1 MSFLST
7 TQCAIIVITK
17 CKNANLNVGYFENNY
32 ESEEVMFMG
41 PFDKEANNPL
51 DDMFDMNGDGYLSSS
66 EEAMKYDF

>member
-1 MSFLST
+1 
-7 TQCAIIVITK
+7 
-17 CKNANLNVGYFENNY
+17 
-32 ESEEVMFMG
+32 MG